1 MLCCWLPSEACQ
13 VCGLALILQ
22 HSTFSCWKL
31 CLQSSELLGKV
42 IKEALILDIAPLQSG
57 EKQGKVQKLSK
68 NEVLMLNIGSMCTG
82 ARVIAVSFCSPSS
95 LVCAVSAA

>member
-1 MLCCWLPSEACQ
+1 MWSCSDSTAFNIQLLEA
-13 VCGLALILQ
+13 VPAIFGVAG
-22 HSTFSCWKL
+22 
-31 CLQSSELLGKV
+31 QSHQRGSHTRHC
-42 IKEALILDIAPLQSG
+42 PLQSG